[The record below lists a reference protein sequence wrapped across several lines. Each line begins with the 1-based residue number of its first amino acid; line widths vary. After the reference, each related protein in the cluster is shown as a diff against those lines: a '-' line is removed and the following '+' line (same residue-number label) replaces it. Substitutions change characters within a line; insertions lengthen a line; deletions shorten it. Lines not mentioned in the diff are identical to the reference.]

1 MRFAL
6 YLNSARGYFQARTGK
21 YFLIIR
27 RFADNYQ
34 AKCLPQSFIFKYAK
48 TSFLPFNG
56 KNFPGGSAPVFFLFR
71 DEKNIFSYLSSEM
84 PTSKFY
90 FQIRKNFLFALN
102 FQNISRGL
110 RPRTPH
116 FFPWNLGKKK
126 LSHMRLNLL

>member
-6 YLNSARGYFQARTGK
+6 YLNSARSYFQARTGK

-48 TSFLPFNG
+48 TSFLPFNC
-56 KNFPGGSAPVFFLFR
+56 KKFPGGSAPGPPFFFLFR

-84 PTSKFY
+84 PTSKFH
-90 FQIRKNFLFALN
+90 FQIRKNFLFALKLKK
-102 FQNISRGL
+102 ISAPPPD
-110 RPRTPH
+110 PR
-116 FFPWNLGKKK
+116 FFFLGTWV
-126 LSHMRLNLL
+126 